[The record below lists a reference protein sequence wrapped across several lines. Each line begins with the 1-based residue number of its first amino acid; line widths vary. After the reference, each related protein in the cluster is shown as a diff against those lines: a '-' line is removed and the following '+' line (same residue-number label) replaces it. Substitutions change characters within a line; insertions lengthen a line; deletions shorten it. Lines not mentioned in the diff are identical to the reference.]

1 MKLFRRARR
10 RRIEKEEQD
19 NLIKTQ
25 MREKLQVE
33 ILGKGSHPV
42 SVDETTTVRDL
53 RDILNVG
60 SQVQAFD
67 ESGTKLSNDE
77 LVLDV
82 KSNSSNSTGGDKK
95 ISFIPNVKGGVWKK

>member
-1 MKLFRRARR
+1 MKLFRRRKKK
-10 RRIEKEEQD
+10 EKQD
-19 NLIKTQ
+19 KDDLIRTQ

-60 SQVQAFD
+60 SQVQAVD
-67 ESGTKLSNDE
+67 EEGKRLSNDSR
-77 LVLDV
+77 VINTNS
-82 KSNSSNSTGGDKK
+82 KSSENKK
-95 ISFIPNVKGGVWKK
+95 VTFIPNVKGGTWMMK

>member
-1 MKLFRRARR
+1 MKLFRRRR
-10 RRIEKEEQD
+10 KKEEEKQD
-19 NLIKTQ
+19 DLIRTQ

-42 SVDETTTVRDL
+42 SVDETTTVSDL

-67 ESGTKLSNDE
+67 ESGKKLSNDTR
-77 LVLDV
+77 VLNT
-82 KSNSSNSTGGDKK
+82 KSSEGSKK
-95 ISFIPNVKGGVWKK
+95 VSFIPNVKGGTWKKK